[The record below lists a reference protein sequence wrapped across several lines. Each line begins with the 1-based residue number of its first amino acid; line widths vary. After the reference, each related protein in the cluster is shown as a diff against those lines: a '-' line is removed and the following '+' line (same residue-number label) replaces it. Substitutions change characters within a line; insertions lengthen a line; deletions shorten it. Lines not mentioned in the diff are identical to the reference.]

1 MLAETPM
8 RWLKRTLP
16 LVPIAFYGCS
26 DPAAPVAPRMD
37 ARVHSLTAPVI
48 TVTNTDDS
56 GPGSLR
62 QAISD
67 ANATS
72 GTVIQFDP
80 AIAGQTIVLSGV
92 LKGASEFTIE
102 GPVPKGMTISGN
114 LTTQVFEVFNNADLV
129 LRNVSIVNGR
139 DSQGAGIQIDKGTV
153 TLDHV
158 LVANN
163 EAGANGGG
171 IALTG
176 PAAQLVLV
184 NSTVSGNVAGF
195 GGGGILSQGSVII
208 RNSTITSNIAAVAG
222 GFYGNN
228 GSLSLRNSIIA
239 GNVDNDATNTVEP
252 NCHFE
257 AAVNLVYSGA
267 NQSNDDTCGA
277 APTITIGDPNL
288 GPLADNGGPT
298 KTHALASLS
307 SAIDAGTLCTET
319 TDQRYVAR
327 NQGTSCDLGAFEFND
342 FGTFTFTIGPNVAVN
357 PKTGVVTVSGT
368 IKCSKP
374 GSAELG
380 VSVTQTQKT
389 IGRFTTII
397 QGAGGTSV
405 ALCGTA
411 PSSWSATITPGS
423 GKFENGTATATVTT
437 AIFPIGFLQG
447 DATASVKVYA
457 VK

>member
-8 RWLKRTLP
+8 RWLKRILP
-16 LVPIAFYGCS
+16 LVPVAFYGCS
-26 DPAAPVAPRMD
+26 DPSAPVAPRMD
-37 ARVHSLTAPVI
+37 TRVHALAAPVI
-48 TVTNTDDS
+48 TVTNTDDN
-56 GPGSLR
+56 GAGSLR
-62 QAISD
+62 QAIFD
-67 ANATS
+67 ANTTP

-102 GPVPKGMTISGN
+102 GPVPKGITISGN

-129 LRNVSIVNGR
+129 LRNLSIVNGR
-139 DSQGAGIQIDKGTV
+139 DGEGAGIQIDKGKV

-163 EAGANGGG
+163 EATNGGG
-171 IALTG
+171 IALTD

-195 GGGGILSQGSVII
+195 GGGGISSQGSVII

-257 AAVNLVYSGA
+257 PSLNLVYSGA

-277 APTITIGDPNL
+277 APTISIGDPNL

-298 KTHALASLS
+298 KTHALPSLS
-307 SAIDAGTLCTET
+307 PAIDAGTLCTES
-319 TDQRYVAR
+319 TDQRYVQR
-327 NQGTSCDLGAFEFND
+327 NQGLSCDLGAFEFND
-342 FGTFTFTIGPNVAVN
+342 FGTFTFTIGPNIAVN
-357 PKTGVVTVSGT
+357 PKTGVATVTGT
-368 IKCSKP
+368 IKCSK
-374 GSAELG
+374 LG
-380 VSVTQTQKT
+380 FANLAVGLSQTQKA

-397 QGAGGTSV
+397 QGASATSV
-405 ALCGTA
+405 ASCGTA
-411 PSSWSATITPGS
+411 PSSWSATVTPGS

-437 AIFPIGFLQG
+437 SVYPVGFLQG
-447 DATASVKVYA
+447 NASVSVKVFA

>member
-8 RWLKRTLP
+8 RWLKRILP
-16 LVPIAFYGCS
+16 LVPVAFYGCS
-26 DPAAPVAPRMD
+26 DPSAPVARRMD
-37 ARVHSLTAPVI
+37 ARVHALAAPVI

-56 GPGSLR
+56 GAGSLR
-62 QAISD
+62 QAMFD
-67 ANATS
+67 ATP

-92 LKGASEFTIE
+92 LKGASAYTIE
-102 GPVPKGMTISGN
+102 GPVPKGITISGN

-129 LRNVSIVNGR
+129 LRNLSIVNGR
-139 DSQGAGIQIDKGTV
+139 DVEGAGIQIDKGTV

-163 EAGANGGG
+163 EASANGGG
-171 IALTG
+171 IALTD

-184 NSTVSGNVAGF
+184 NTTVSGNIAGF
-195 GGGGILSQGSVII
+195 GGGGIASQGSVII
-208 RNSTITSNIAAVAG
+208 RNSTITSNIAAAAG
-222 GFYGNN
+222 GLYGNN

-239 GNVDNDATNTVEP
+239 GNVDNDATNLVEP

-257 AAVNLVYSGA
+257 PSLNLVYSGA

-298 KTHALASLS
+298 KTHALPSLS
-307 SAIDAGTLCTET
+307 SAIDAGALCTES
-319 TDQRYVAR
+319 TDQRYVQR
-327 NQGTSCDLGAFEFND
+327 NQGLSCDLGAFEFND
-342 FGTFTFTIGPNVAVN
+342 FGTFTFTIGPNIAIN
-357 PKTGVVTVSGT
+357 AKTGVATVTGT
-368 IKCSKP
+368 IKCSKL
-374 GSAELG
+374 GSATLTVG
-380 VSVTQTQKT
+380 LSQTQKT
-389 IGRFTTII
+389 TGRFTTII
-397 QGAGGTSV
+397 QGTAGTNV
-405 ALCGTA
+405 ALCSTT
-411 PSSWSATITPGS
+411 PSSWSASVTPGS

-437 AIFPIGFLQG
+437 AIFPVGFLEG
-447 DATASVKVYA
+447 NATASVKVYA